1 MRLRSAWRRKG
12 LWIDEHEIANF
23 AARCLSPEHKPT
35 TISVIASGRRELT
48 QMSKNRRSKRFLIY
62 VGIILTGL
70 VLGVGGGSVFNSV
83 MATYHAVM
91 TSRSII
97 NDYVRS
103 HSLRRLQI
111 GAGGN
116 DMSGWLNTDI
126 SPGTD
131 EAYLDATKPFPFPDR
146 SFRYVFSEHLIEHL
160 TYGDGLIM
168 LNECYRILASGGKVR
183 IATPNLLKFVQL
195 FQDHKTEEMRRY
207 MEGKL
212 MWHGWPQ
219 TPKPECLI
227 LNLELRSF
235 GHQFVYDPQ
244 TLRDS
249 MSRAGFRMITEF
261 PPGDSDDAEL
271 RGVEHRRNT
280 SIRDLNDF
288 ETMVLQ
294 AVRP

>member
-1 MRLRSAWRRKG
+1 
-12 LWIDEHEIANF
+12 
-23 AARCLSPEHKPT
+23 
-35 TISVIASGRRELT
+35 
-48 QMSKNRRSKRFLIY
+48 
-62 VGIILTGL
+62 
-70 VLGVGGGSVFNSV
+70 
-83 MATYHAVM
+83 
-91 TSRSII
+91 
-97 NDYVRS
+97 
-103 HSLRRLQI
+103 
-111 GAGGN
+111 
-116 DMSGWLNTDI
+116 
-126 SPGTD
+126 
-131 EAYLDATKPFPFPDR
+131 
-146 SFRYVFSEHLIEHL
+146 
-160 TYGDGLIM
+160 M